1 MHNTM
6 ISFTVI
12 ALIAAPSLSAAQETS
27 APAPQSMATSLSAS
41 FGSQPMFPP
50 PDVGTLTQM
59 TGEPSFPP
67 RFPGGYVDSETLGS
81 VTAPQSV
88 SIASATGTYAVA
100 ASAATSG
107 GSSAVSGASTN
118 GEGTPQLEAVL
129 NLEGNGYETYVDFEM
144 PQIDPEELRASICGS
159 LEIYQDQEQQG
170 SVVYSS
176 VVIDAEGQTIGGL
189 KDSSVT
195 TGALRVDCRDRS
207 EG

>member
-1 MHNTM
+1 M

-12 ALIAAPSLSAAQETS
+12 ALIAAPSLAAAQETS

-41 FGSQPMFPP
+41 FGSQPMFLGPL
-50 PDVGTLTQM
+50 DVRTLTQE
-59 TGEPSFPP
+59 TEEPGFPP
-67 RFPGGYVDSETLGS
+67 RFSGGQVDSETLGS

-129 NLEGNGYETYVDFEM
+129 NHEGTGYETYVDFEM
-144 PQIDPEELRASICGS
+144 PHIDPEELRASICGS

-170 SVVYSS
+170 SVVYSP
-176 VVIDAEGQTIGGL
+176 VVIDAGGQMIGEL

-207 EG
+207 GE